1 MYIPKHNREEDT
13 AKLCAFMKEYSFA
26 TLVTARDDLPRAT
39 HLPFLVEALDDSV
52 TLTAHMAKANGQW
65 RDLSGTGESEALV
78 IFQEP
83 HAYVSPRHYENP
95 LSVPTWNYVAVHAYG
110 RARILDSTGEK
121 LQLLERMIRSLDT
134 GYLEQW
140 GKLPEDYKHEKLNG
154 IVAFAIDVR
163 RLQGRF
169 KLSQDRTEAECENII
184 REFDGS
190 PNSAKSRIGELMRET
205 LRKP

>member
-1 MYIPKHNREEDT
+1 MYIPQHNREEDR

-39 HLPFLVEALDDSV
+39 HLPFLVEAFDDSV

-65 RDLSGTGESEALV
+65 RDLAGTGASEALV

-110 RARILDSTGEK
+110 RARILDSMRDK
-121 LQLLERMIRSLDT
+121 LQLLERMIESLDT

-140 GKLPEDYKHEKLNG
+140 ARLPEDYKHDKLQG
-154 IVAFAIDVR
+154 IVAFAIDIT

-169 KLSQDRTEAECENII
+169 KLSQDRTEAECENIV
-184 REFDGS
+184 REFDAS
-190 PNSAKSRIGELMRET
+190 PDQLKSKIGEMMREN